1 MATKL
6 KIPEESFRLGCGRY
20 VQKEGVLSTIA
31 DEVRL
36 LGASTPYVIGGKTAF
51 SLTKQTID
59 KSFEIAAMHASYYEY
74 TKFCCKEICDEIMQT
89 EAFKNSDI
97 VIGVGGGNVM
107 DAAKY
112 CAVKSK
118 KPLINVPTSS
128 ATCAAYT
135 PLSVCYNQR
144 GQTIGTA
151 HHNIEVNCVLADMD
165 ILCKQ
170 PIRLLLSGVYD
181 SIAKIYELKQRLI
194 GVTVEDTDIGLY
206 TSYYLSNF
214 LTDLL
219 EKNLEKAC
227 QDVIAQKNTKTV
239 YDVVYACIA
248 MTGVVSGFARG
259 SNQTAIAHK
268 IYESLRALFPETVY
282 SFLHGELVA
291 IGLIAQIAYNGEGDA
306 DAFRAQMKKLGMP
319 TSLTELGIANTKE
332 NGTLLYEK
340 LLASSAMAGTNE
352 EEHLRLK
359 DALKLIK

>member
-20 VQKEGVLSTIA
+20 VQKNGVLSSIA
-31 DEVRL
+31 DEVKL
-36 LGASTPYVIGGKTAF
+36 LGASIPYVIGGKTAF
-51 SLTKQTID
+51 SLTKQILD
-59 KSFEIAAMHASYYEY
+59 KSFESAAMQATYYEY
-74 TKFCCKEICDEIMQT
+74 THFCCKEICEEIMQT
-89 EAFKNSDI
+89 EAFQKSDI

-135 PLSVCYNQR
+135 PLSVCYNKQ
-144 GQTIGTA
+144 GQTVGTA

-165 ILCKQ
+165 ILSKQ
-170 PIRLLLSGVYD
+170 PVRLLLAGIYD
-181 SIAKIYELKQRLI
+181 SLAKIYELKQRLI
-194 GVTVEDTDIGLY
+194 GVTVEDTDLGLY

-214 LTDLL
+214 LTELL
-219 EKNLEKAC
+219 EKNLEQAC
-227 QDVIAQKNTKTV
+227 QDVKNQKDTKAV
-239 YDVVYACIA
+239 YDTVYACLA

-259 SNQTAIAHK
+259 SNQTAIGHK
-268 IYESLRALFPETVY
+268 IYESLRALFPQTVY
-282 SFLHGELVA
+282 PFLHGEMVA
-291 IGLIAQIAYNGEGDA
+291 IGLISQIAYNGEGDVN
-306 DAFRAQMKKLGMP
+306 AFRAQMKKLGMP
-319 TSLTELGIANTKE
+319 TSLTELGIENTKE

-340 LLASSAMAGTNE
+340 LLVSSAMAGTNE

-359 DALKLIK
+359 QALELIK